1 MPDDH
6 VPAPTPPSPTG
17 FHSSPAEGRPT
28 EYSNGEANAHIQS
41 APRTDNP
48 ATGGGK
54 MVHSALPELA
64 FLLRWVLG
72 LLLVLGCGWG
82 LLGLAFYLTRSHVKS
97 PELAFGV
104 FAVFDLALFLFL
116 EKGFWLSRFMGL
128 RIEPNSHPWHSAIM
142 LWLLGV
148 PGLLFRSTNFHPET
162 ATALQPSP
170 QSRPKQQPVQ
180 HSDSVREIVET
191 IVFVVVL
198 VLLLKSF
205 AAEAFVI
212 PTGSM
217 AQTLLGYQK
226 EVVCPDCGIKFPI
239 NCSQEVDPN
248 EGGRPSPVYAC
259 VCPNC
264 RQRIHFPSAPPHHL
278 RDFPDSIQ
286 IDDPGWNSG
295 DRVLVAKFVYDLL
308 GKSPDRL
315 DVVVFKYPGDGSFP
329 ASGPHKNHVPM
340 NYIKRLIGLPGE
352 TIAIRGGKLYVLSP
366 DAGLRY
372 NDYDKAR
379 LEPDLMATL
388 WQKDH
393 MHINDREA
401 IDRFEQGQFQ
411 IIRKSPENILSM
423 MRLVYDNDHPSRK
436 VSAEIRERWLSP
448 DRAWTPHEPHGF
460 RVGPEAGP
468 EMHWLRYKHLLR
480 DNDGHPALITDIM
493 GYNTYQ
499 GGPHTTPLLGN
510 NWVGDLIVECEAT
523 IEAPQGEFT
532 LELSRGVDR
541 FRARWDLSTGVCTLL
556 RVTNGEEKELGSKP
570 TAMNK
575 KGDYRLRFANVDER
589 LLVWVDGE
597 LPFDTGLT
605 YSAPADLGPREKND
619 FEPASIGVRGG
630 AVAVHKVRL
639 FRDTYYTVGGDHHDR
654 PNDPDVAGVVFTDP
668 DTWRGLR
675 NPPVLTLYVQPD
687 HFLCLGDNSPESSDG
702 RSWGAVPR
710 RLLLGRALLVYYPFG
725 RAGRIR

>member
-1 MPDDH
+1 MRDGS
-6 VPAPTPPSPTG
+6 ASG
-17 FHSSPAEGRPT
+17 GEG
-28 EYSNGEANAHIQS
+28 G
-41 APRTDNP
+41 
-48 ATGGGK
+48 
-54 MVHSALPELA
+54 HSALPELA
-64 FLLRWVLG
+64 FLLRWLAG
-72 LLLVLGCGWG
+72 LLIVLGCGWA
-82 LLGLAFYLTRSHVKS
+82 LLLVAFLLIRSHVKS
-97 PELAFGV
+97 PEIVFGV
-104 FAVFDLALFLFL
+104 IAVLDLGLFVYL

-128 RIEPNSHPWHSAIM
+128 RIEPNTHSWQSAIM

-148 PGLLFRSTNFHPET
+148 PGLLFRHTNFHPEP

-170 QSRPKQQPVQ
+170 QVRTRPQPVQ
-180 HSDSVREIVET
+180 HNDSVREIVET

-217 AQTLLGYQK
+217 AETLLGYQK

-264 RQRIHFPSAPPHHL
+264 RQRIHFPSASL
-278 RDFPDSIQ
+278 MYQRDFTDSIE
-286 IDDPGWNSG
+286 IPDPGWNSG

-340 NYIKRLIGLPGE
+340 NYIKRCIGQPGE
-352 TIAIRGGKLYVLSP
+352 TIAIRSGKLYVLP
-366 DAGLRY
+366 AEAGLKY
-372 NDYDKAR
+372 DDYEKAK
-379 LEPDLMATL
+379 ENPELMATL
-388 WQKDH
+388 WQKEH
-393 MHINDREA
+393 MHIDDPEA
-401 IDRFEQGQFQ
+401 RDRFNNGQFQ
-411 IIRKSPENILSM
+411 IIRKSPETILSM

-436 VSAEIRERWLSP
+436 NALTRDRWRSG
-448 DRAWTPHEPHGF
+448 DKAWTTHEPHGF
-460 RVGPEAGP
+460 RIGPEDGANT
-468 EMHWLRYKHLLR
+468 HWLRYLHLLR
-480 DNDGHPALITDIM
+480 DNEGRPSLISDIM

-499 GGPHTTPLLGN
+499 GGPHTAPLLGN
-510 NWVGDLIVECEAT
+510 NWVGDLILECEAT
-523 IEAPQGEFT
+523 IEGPQGEFT

-556 RVTNGEEKELGSKP
+556 RVTDGVEQKLDSKP
-570 TAMNK
+570 TPMSK

-589 LLVWVDGE
+589 LVVWVDGE
-597 LPFDTGLT
+597 LPFDTGVT
-605 YSAPADLGPREKND
+605 YAAPTELGPREKND

-630 AVAVHKVRL
+630 SVAVHKVRL
-639 FRDTYYTVGGDHHDR
+639 FRDTYYTVGGDHHER
-654 PNDPDVAGVVFTDP
+654 PTDADVPDVDFTNP
-668 DTWRGLR
+668 DRWRGLR
-675 NPPVLTLYVQPD
+675 TPPLLTLYVQPD